1 MGLNYL
7 DNIAMQIRERVSASD
22 LPDEDVRG
30 LFRMYAVLLLAKGTA
45 VTTEDVHNAWAAWMS
60 EKDPAH
66 EAIVPF
72 SRLPKCVALDDL
84 PYAEAI
90 RITAEVMR

>member
-7 DNIAMQIRERVSASD
+7 DVLGTQIRSRVPKSD
-22 LPDEDVRG
+22 LPDEDTRG
-30 LFRMYAVLLLAKGTA
+30 LFRIYAVLLLAKGTL
-45 VTTEDVHNAWAAWMS
+45 VTSEDVHNAWAAWMS
-60 EKDPAH
+60 ETDPAH

-72 SRLPKCVALDDL
+72 SELETSVTEDDL

-90 RITAEVMR
+90 RSTAEALQ